1 MLERQIL
8 ILQVFKHISD
18 RKIMKFLLCEIAAA
32 VRWWP
37 FDRLDLRGRF
47 QHILRENDDD
57 TFEENG
63 STGQRSPGEP
73 FKDLDQQQ
81 TQRRKLKTWF
91 DKILLRSASTMDF
104 CRAQRQLSLKMK
116 FENWHVRYG
125 FHVNFFIFSRK
136 LILSGQQPYSCGRF
150 LVLLFYTYLR

>member
-1 MLERQIL
+1 
-8 ILQVFKHISD
+8 
-18 RKIMKFLLCEIAAA
+18 MKFLLCEIAAA

-81 TQRRKLKTWF
+81 TTPEIENVIWQEQ
-91 DKILLRSASTMDF
+91 DLLRSTSTMDF
-104 CRAQRQLSLKMK
+104 CRAQR
-116 FENWHVRYG
+116 
-125 FHVNFFIFSRK
+125 
-136 LILSGQQPYSCGRF
+136 
-150 LVLLFYTYLR
+150 